1 MDIIK
6 KLSEELSIGINQV
19 ENAVKLIDEG
29 NTVAFISRYRKE
41 ATGSLDDNQMREL
54 FTRLNYLRS
63 FEERKE
69 EIIRLIDSQG
79 KLTDEI
85 LRDLDKAEKLTE
97 LEDIYRPY
105 KQKKRT
111 RASIAKEK
119 GLEPLADIIIAQN
132 TACASLDDIAKDFV
146 DAEKGVET
154 IEDALNGASDIIAEN
169 ISNNAEYRKY
179 IREKTMK
186 TGIMDVCAKDTEK
199 ESVYEMYYEFSQSL
213 TKIADHRILAINRGE
228 KEDFL
233 NVSVTSDADEFINYM
248 SSDIIIDSSS
258 VFAPFIKAS
267 AEDSFKRL
275 IWPSIEREIRN
286 ELTDRASDSAIK
298 LFSKNLKA
306 LLMQPP
312 IKGKT
317 VLGID
322 PGYRTGCKVAVID
335 PTGKVLDTG
344 IIYCTLPNHD
354 KEKSEKFVLTLIK
367 KYDIDIIAIGNG
379 TASKES
385 EIFTSNLIKKSDKK
399 LSYIIVNEAGA
410 SVYSA
415 SKEGAEEFPDF
426 TVEQRSA
433 VSIARRMQD
442 PLVELV
448 KIDPKSIGVGQY
460 QHDMNQTQ
468 LHEAL
473 GGVVEDCVNNVGV
486 DLNTASGVLL
496 SYVSGIS
503 STVAKNIVS
512 YREKNGVF
520 TSRKELLKVDKLG
533 PKAFTQC
540 AGFLKVPESK
550 NVLDNTS
557 VHPESYQAALRLLE
571 TLGYTEEDVS
581 GKKLG
586 DIDER
591 LKNISLDKFAE
602 ENGIGK
608 ITLTD
613 IIEALKKPGRDPRE
627 DMPLP
632 LLMEN
637 VMGIE
642 DLTVGTVMEGTVRNV
657 IDFGAFVDIGVH
669 QDGLVHISEISNK
682 FIKHP
687 TDVLSVGDVVKV
699 KVTAVDVAKKR
710 ISLSMKDVQ

>member
-154 IEDALNGASDIIAEN
+154 VEDALNGASDIIAEN

-354 KEKSEKFVLTLIK
+354 KEKSEKFVLSLIK

-591 LKNISLDKFAE
+591 LKSISLDRFAE